1 LTLVT
6 ISLERYF
13 AICRPLSSRR
23 WQTVSHSYRMLGTV
37 WVCAFAMMI
46 PIAVNQRYRLLVSG
60 AHKCIEVY
68 QLQYSIQWWFGRV
81 MVRASDL

>member
-1 LTLVT
+1 MSSLTLVT

-13 AICRPLSSRR
+13 AICRPLRSRR

-37 WVCAFAMMI
+37 WTCASIVMI

-60 AHKCIEVY
+60 AHKCIEV
-68 QLQYSIQWWFGRV
+68 WAV
-81 MVRASDL
+81 